1 MYLTRFK
8 LKNFR
13 GYQEEVEI
21 EFNDLTAFVGKNDC
35 GKSTIL
41 EALDIFFND
50 NKGTVKIDRDD
61 LNITATDRGD
71 KDVVMTA
78 YFKDFPESIVID
90 ATNTTNLKD
99 EYLLNENGELE
110 IQKIFPNASTSFKTF
125 ILANHPQN
133 PECNDLLYLKST
145 ALKKKIKDL
154 ELDES
159 VDMTKNAEMRN
170 AIWNHYRDDLELA
183 ETPIDLTKEDAKK
196 YWSKISTYL
205 PIYSLFQADR
215 NNSDSDDEVQDPLR
229 NAVKEIVRSEDLQQE
244 FNDVAEKVLEKLNEV
259 AARTLDK
266 LKEMDE
272 ETAETLK
279 PAIPAV
285 TELKWADVFKNVSIA
300 GDEGIPLNKR
310 GSGVRRLILLNFFR
324 AEAAR
329 KLEEQRV
336 TNSTASIIYA
346 IEEPETSQHFS
357 NQLKL
362 VKAFKDLSAL
372 NNVQIILTTHSGV
385 IVKNLTFNN
394 LRLIDNSESD
404 NGAMVKAVQ
413 PNCLPYP
420 SLNEVN
426 YVAFDQINEE
436 YHDELYGYL
445 ELNKQFDVYKQGKA
459 TRKYKRVNRK
469 GETVE
474 LDKVLSEYIR
484 HQIHHP
490 ENNLNPRY
498 TQEDLVKSISDM
510 RDFIK
515 AHKTEFINESQDE

>member
-1 MYLTRFK
+1 MHLTRFK

-50 NKGTVKIDRDD
+50 NKGTVKIDKDD
-61 LNITATDRGD
+61 LNVTAAPSDD
-71 KDVVMTA
+71 KNVVMTA
-78 YFKDFPESIVID
+78 FFKDFPQSIVID
-90 ATNTTNLKD
+90 STNTTNLKD

-125 ILANHPQN
+125 ILASHPQN
-133 PECNDLLYLKST
+133 PECKDLLYLKS
-145 ALKKKIKDL
+145 AGLKKKIKDL
-154 ELDES
+154 GLDES
-159 VDMTKNAEMRN
+159 VDMTKNAEMRK
-170 AIWNHYRDDLELA
+170 AIWNYYRDDLQLT

-196 YWSKISTYL
+196 YWIKISTYL

-215 NNSDSDDEVQDPLR
+215 NNSDSDDEVQDPLK
-229 NAVKEIVRSEDLQQE
+229 NAVKEIVKSEGLEQQ

-259 AARTLDK
+259 ASRTLDK
-266 LKEMDE
+266 LKEMDK
-272 ETAETLK
+272 ETAETLIPSI
-279 PAIPAV
+279 PAIAD
-285 TELKWADVFKNVSIA
+285 LKWADVFKNVSIT
-300 GDEGIPLNKR
+300 GEEGIPLNKR

-329 KLEEQRV
+329 KLEEQRI

-346 IEEPETSQHFS
+346 IEEPETSQHFF

-362 VKAFKDLSAL
+362 VEAFKDLSAL
-372 NNVQIILTTHSGV
+372 ENVQIILTTHSGV
-385 IVKNLTFNN
+385 IVKKLAFRD
-394 LRLIDNSESD
+394 LRLIDHSESD
-404 NGAMVKAVQ
+404 RGAIVKAVQ

-445 ELNKQFDVYKQGKA
+445 ELHHQLGAYKQGKV
-459 TRKYKRVNRK
+459 TRKYKQLRK
-469 GETVE
+469 NNEVKE

-490 ENNLNPRY
+490 ENDLNPHY
-498 TQEDLVKSISDM
+498 TQEDLMKSISDM

-515 AHKTEFINESQDE
+515 DHKTEFDENQDD